1 MATSNTTSGVSFTV
15 QVDSSAQALAER
27 GRQRNEQLEAYWRR
41 RIRARQDDFLQSIA
55 LDTSSAENYAQSS
68 AQFRARLLALLGGW
82 ELRPHETHARV
93 EELGRLGPGTLYRVY
108 INVIDSVEMP
118 ALLLIP
124 TAAERAPAPA
134 VICQHGYAGSPEWI
148 FGFGTE
154 NQQNYMNAVGH
165 RLASEGYVVIAPQ
178 IVCSP
183 PGVGQ
188 DRVRLDRLARLAG
201 ASLLGFE
208 MFELSRVVDYL
219 QTRPEVLPERIGMYG
234 ISQGGKS
241 TLFLSALDTR
251 IVAAVCSCYFNNR
264 WNKMIEPQRL
274 AERGAEEG
282 LGYKAYLELPE
293 DDKFDPLAA
302 PLLPDHLLGALICP
316 RPFMVE
322 IGKRDPVIDWRD
334 AVEEF
339 ERLHAIYAALG
350 IPERAQAVVAQWG
363 THEIFYDDAQAFLN
377 RWLLNM

>member
-1 MATSNTTSGVSFTV
+1 MATSDTTSGVSFTV

-41 RIRARQDDFLQSIA
+41 RIRARQDDFLQSVA
-55 LDTSSAENYAQSS
+55 LDTSSAENYAQTS

-82 ELRPHETHARV
+82 GPRPPETQARV

-108 INVIDSVEMP
+108 INVIDSVELP

-124 TAAERAPAPA
+124 SAAERAPAPA
-134 VICQHGYAGSPEWI
+134 MICQHGYAGSPEWV
-148 FGFGTE
+148 FGFGSE
-154 NQQNYMNAVGH
+154 NEQNYLNAVGH

-251 IVAAVCSCYFNNR
+251 IAAAVCSCYFNNR
-264 WNKMIEPQRL
+264 WNKMIEPEHL
-274 AERGAEEG
+274 AARGEEEG

-293 DDKFDPLAA
+293 DDKFNPLAA
-302 PLLPDHLLGALICP
+302 PLVPDHLLGALICP

-350 IPERAQAVVAQWG
+350 MPERARAVVAQWG
-363 THEIFYDDAQAFLN
+363 THEIFYDDAKAFLD
-377 RWLLNM
+377 RWLLNK